1 MEKIS
6 QITFKKRISLTIPVF
21 SHLLDHQFM
30 GKAVLPAVEAMRI
43 LVDSAR
49 QYVENI
55 INATIVDAGFNKF
68 LFIGENDQFIEA
80 FNDFEVHENGVISS
94 KLVTRFQS
102 GKSSTTRFIEHAT
115 INFSFALKTIIKTP
129 LNPLPLL
136 GMNPFEIAPDVI
148 YKDLIPFGPAY
159 QNIREPVFMSRKGVV
174 AAVYGGDPIDG
185 DNSWIGSPFSLDAA
199 FHAACA
205 WGQRYHQIV
214 AFPVG
219 FSERDILRPT
229 CFGKTY
235 IALIKPVDSDKNLL
249 VFDIR
254 IGDREGNIHEKIS
267 GVKMR
272 DVSGGRLKPPA
283 WILST

>member
-1 MEKIS
+1 M
-6 QITFKKRISLTIPVF
+6 KRIPLTIPVL

-43 LVDSAR
+43 LLDSALP
-49 QYVENI
+49 YVENI

-80 FNDFEVHENGVISS
+80 FNDLEVHENGVISS

-115 INFSFALKTIIKTP
+115 INFSSFPKFEKEKTFDP
-129 LNPLPLL
+129 GLLL
-136 GMNPFEIAPDVI
+136 GEDPFEIAPDVI
-148 YKDLIPFGPAY
+148 YKDIIPFGPAY
-159 QNIREPVFMSRKGVV
+159 QNIRETVFMSRKGVV
-174 AAVYGGDPIDG
+174 AAVYGGDPICD
-185 DNSWIGSPFSLDAA
+185 DNSWLGSPFSLDAA
-199 FHAACA
+199 FHGACA
-205 WGQRYHQIV
+205 WGQRYHHIV

-229 CFGKTY
+229 CFGNTY
-235 IALIKPVDSDKNLL
+235 VALIKPVHSDKKLL

-254 IGDREGNIHEKIS
+254 IDDREGNIHEKIS

-272 DVSGGRLKPPA
+272 DVSGGRLKPPV
-283 WILST
+283 WILSK